1 MDFKKY
7 VKKLHKWEKITER
20 FSNKI
25 DDYERVRRHYLG
37 RKLFRTQLYY
47 VLNVFCMLQYPVLLM
62 MNKINTNHNKNKNGI
77 NNLETIFICP
87 NDEYKF
93 VLEDL
98 PESVNIPI
106 LLQFWQTITRYQ

>member
-47 VLNVFCMLQYPVLLM
+47 VLNVFLCFNIQY
-62 MNKINTNHNKNKNGI
+62 
-77 NNLETIFICP
+77 C
-87 NDEYKF
+87 
-93 VLEDL
+93 
-98 PESVNIPI
+98 
-106 LLQFWQTITRYQ
+106 